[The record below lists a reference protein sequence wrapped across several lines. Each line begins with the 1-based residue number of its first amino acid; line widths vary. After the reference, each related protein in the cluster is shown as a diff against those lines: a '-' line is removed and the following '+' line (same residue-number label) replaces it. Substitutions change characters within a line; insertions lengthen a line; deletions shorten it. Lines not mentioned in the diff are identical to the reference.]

1 MHPLLETHKHQS
13 DGASLFFPSSLSVH
27 LDRIVT
33 KVLYVQDGA
42 VNVGKIQLLKAN
54 QCLHLHAQALLI
66 SPGFGIVTP
75 TEEMETLRTG
85 TLK

>member
-1 MHPLLETHKHQS
+1 MELPCF
-13 DGASLFFPSSLSVH
+13 SLPRCLSIWTE
-27 LDRIVT
+27 LSQI
-33 KVLYVQDGA
+33 VLYVQDGA